1 MADWKYAIISSM
13 ERRYSLMNIKVDR
26 NIGTPFYW
34 QIANQIKEKIISG
47 EIPDGAIL
55 PSERYMAKVTGVH
68 RNTVIKSYSMLK
80 DQELI
85 DSRQGDGYY
94 VTYNAVT
101 EIEPDIRMKVNWSH
115 IINDKYQDMERTFD
129 DIYQKYAETTT
140 ISLATGMA
148 PAIYDEQNIAETL
161 AEILSN
167 EGRKPSFLSPYQGD
181 VILRQQIVYFLR
193 EKGIKAESSEIQLVT
208 ETNQA
213 LDYLVAILL
222 NEGDKVIIEE
232 PVSPDVYRIIQLA
245 DCIPITVPTDENG
258 MICDNLEA
266 LIETHKPKFI
276 YINSSYQDPTG
287 CVLSME
293 RRKKILELSN
303 KYKLPVIEE
312 DAASELSFEKKRL
325 PPIKSMDKNENVI
338 YIYSF
343 SLTFIPGI
351 SLAFILAPSRLT
363 KILGY
368 LVSVKTVTIDWMT
381 QKLLARY
388 MMNGRYET
396 NIKEIVEIIKE
407 KCDLMCSY
415 LDKAEDIG
423 VEYIKPKGGVYLWCK
438 LPDGVDGKDVFSEAM
453 KRGVFVIPGEVFYP
467 YRNGG
472 QNYIRINYSY
482 ESKERIALGMVNLL
496 EIIHKLVP

>member
-1 MADWKYAIISSM
+1 MLLSVLRKEGVD
-13 ERRYSLMNIKVDR
+13 LMDIKIDR

-34 QIANQIKEKIISG
+34 QIANQLKEKIISG
-47 EIPDGAIL
+47 EIADGAFL
-55 PSERYMAKVTGVH
+55 PSERYMAKLIGVH
-68 RNTVIKSYSMLK
+68 RNTIIKSYSTLK

-85 DSRQGDGYY
+85 DSKQGAGYY

-115 IINDKYQDMERTFD
+115 IIKDKYQDMERTFD
-129 DIYQKYAETTT
+129 DIYQRYAESTT
-140 ISLATGMA
+140 ISLATGMV

-181 VILRQQIVYFLR
+181 VVLRQQIVYFLR
-193 EKGIKAESSEIQLVT
+193 EKGIKVESSEIQLVT

-213 LDYLVAILL
+213 LDYLVTTLL
-222 NEGDKVIIEE
+222 NEGDRVIIEE
-232 PVSPDVYRIIQLA
+232 PVSPDVYRVIQLA
-245 DCIPITVPTDENG
+245 GCIPVTVPVDENG

-266 LIETHKPKFI
+266 LIETNKPKFI

-287 CVLSME
+287 YVLSLE

-303 KYKLPVIEE
+303 KYKLPIIEE
-312 DAASELSFEKKRL
+312 DAASELSFENNHL
-325 PPIKSMDKNENVI
+325 PPIKSMDKNGNVI

-351 SLAFILAPSRLT
+351 SLACIVAPSRLT

-368 LVSVKTVTIDWMT
+368 LVSIKMVTLDWMT

-388 MMNGRYET
+388 MMDGKYELG
-396 NIKEIVEIIKE
+396 IKEIVETIKV

-415 LDKAEDIG
+415 LDKVRDIG

-438 LPDGVDGKDVFSEAM
+438 LPDGVDGKTVASEAM
-453 KRGVFVIPGEVFYP
+453 KRGIFIIPGEVFYP

-482 ESKERIALGMVNLL
+482 ESTERISLGMTNIL
-496 EIIHKLVP
+496 EIITKLVP